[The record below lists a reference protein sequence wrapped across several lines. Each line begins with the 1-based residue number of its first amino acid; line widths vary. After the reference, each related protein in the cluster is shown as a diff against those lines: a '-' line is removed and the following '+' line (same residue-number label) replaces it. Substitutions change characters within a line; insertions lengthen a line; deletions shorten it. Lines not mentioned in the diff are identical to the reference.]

1 MTHSQCVSVLSCAHT
16 RRHGQSVTQVDWRRM
31 ASCEGGHVAHHL
43 GMQRSFCQLSY
54 QSSNARER
62 RLSAVYLQHT
72 IGHIISRHSS
82 KAELIH
88 WYHLPKPSAS
98 LTRCVVP
105 SAGSCRLVVHCGTGL
120 LIGWRKIDSLGGQDH
135 PSVRR
140 SEARDLEGYVQRR
153 GERTPVRVDSSAY
166 VGSLSIFI
174 IIYQSM
180 WPIVLVEIY
189 LLPYCCKRKNDITVE
204 YDDYSVV
211 VLIIECWC
219 C

>member
-1 MTHSQCVSVLSCAHT
+1 MCLCSRVLTHAGTGNQLLKWIGDVWHHVKEITWPIILVCSVHSVNSRINKAT
-16 RRHGQSVTQVDWRRM
+16 RER
-31 ASCEGGHVAHHL
+31 E
-43 GMQRSFCQLSY
+43 
-54 QSSNARER
+54 RER
-62 RLSAVYLQHT
+62 RLSAVYLQHA
-72 IGHIISRHSS
+72 IGHIISCDSS
-82 KAELIH
+82 KAELIR

-105 SAGSCRLVVHCGTGL
+105 SAGSCRLVVHCGTSL
-120 LIGWRKIDSLGGQDH
+120 LVGWRDIDSLGGQDH
-135 PSVRR
+135 PSIRR

-189 LLPYCCKRKNDITVE
+189 LLPYCCKRKMISPSNTTTTAW
-204 YDDYSVV
+204 
-211 VLIIECWC
+211 WC
-219 C
+219 